1 MSDDDVAHLLRSD
14 ETLVIIEAPA
24 GCGKTFQGASYAKDV
39 AATLERG
46 RLLVL
51 AHTHAACGEFR
62 KRTQGASNRVEVKT
76 VASLATEIVSVYHK
90 ALDVPPHAETWAW
103 KDNGEGFNEIA
114 QKCADLLTR
123 HPMIGRA
130 LVCRY
135 PVVICDEHQDCTPHQ
150 HAILMA
156 LHRGGAKLRIFGD
169 PLQRIFSGTSPKVA
183 RVDAERWESLK
194 AEGKHATLEV
204 PHRWK
209 QGGSLE
215 LGEWILQARAALL
228 NNQPVVVPAKRPA
241 GLQVI
246 VADNRGQAR
255 KQFALDAAH
264 RKTVDAVMLRDE
276 MLVLTSSNILVDAL
290 SAYTNRRIGIW
301 EGHTREMLGILVE
314 ALQAAN
320 GNAEAVAS
328 ALVAFVSG
336 VGTGFSMSSHGN
348 RLLQEIK
355 EGCCKTT
362 KGKPACIQ
370 EMAKLILAEPS
381 HVGAARALKLL
392 GGYIA
397 NKIAGFDAIKI
408 DYRSE
413 FGDAL
418 RLESFA
424 TPEDGLS
431 ELARRRAHFWRA
443 LPPRVVST
451 IHKAKGLEC
460 PHAMLI
466 PCDKSFADTAYGRC
480 RLYVAL
486 SRASNSLTLVV
497 PSFGGSPLLKLE

>member
-14 ETLVIIEAPA
+14 EALVVIEAPA
-24 GCGKTFQGASYAKDV
+24 GCGKTYQGASYAKDV

-46 RLLVL
+46 RLLAL

-90 ALDVPPHAETWAW
+90 ALGVPPRAETWAW

-114 QKCADLLTR
+114 QNCAKLLTQ
-123 HPMIGRA
+123 HPMIGCA
-130 LVCRY
+130 LARRY
-135 PVVICDEHQDCTPHQ
+135 PVVICDEYQDCTPDQ
-150 HAILMA
+150 HATLMA
-156 LHRGGAKLRIFGD
+156 LQRGGAKLRIFGD
-169 PLQRIFSGTSPKVA
+169 PLQRIFSGSSPKVA
-183 RVDAERWESLK
+183 KADAERWENLK
-194 AEGKHATLEV
+194 VEGTHATLDV
-204 PHRWK
+204 PHRWRK
-209 QGGSLE
+209 GGSLE
-215 LGEWILQARAALL
+215 LGQWILQARTALL

-246 VADNRGQAR
+246 VADNRAQAR

-264 RKTVDAVMLRDE
+264 RKLVDAVMLGDE

-290 SAYTNRRIGIW
+290 SAYTNRQIGVW
-301 EGHTREMLGILVE
+301 EGHTREMLGTLVE
-314 ALQAAN
+314 ALQVAN
-320 GNAEAVAS
+320 GNAEAVAT
-328 ALVAFVSG
+328 ALIAFVSG
-336 VGTGFSMSSHGN
+336 VGAGFSMSSHGN

-355 EGCCKTT
+355 EGCCKAT

-370 EMAKLILAEPS
+370 EMAKLIQAEPS

-392 GGYIA
+392 SGYVS
-397 NKIAGFDAIKI
+397 NKRAGFDAIKV

-413 FGDAL
+413 FGDAV
-418 RLESFA
+418 RLEPFA

-431 ELARRRAHFWRA
+431 ELARRRSHFSRA
-443 LPPRVVST
+443 LPPRIVST

-466 PCDKSFADTAYGRC
+466 PCDRSFASTAYGRC

-486 SRASNSLTLVV
+486 SRASHSLTLIV
-497 PSFGGSPLLKLE
+497 PSSDGSPLLRIE